1 MLAYSLSENINGEK
15 LLKDI
20 QSLVQKTVV
29 PNKRYVLTIK
39 INEIDYENDSLI
51 PKLTSQ
57 DLDRAQSSS

>member
-39 INEIDYENDSLI
+39 VNEIDYENDSLI

-57 DLDRAQSSS
+57 DLDHAQSPS